1 MEKIA
6 EENLPLAAMF
16 PLKLCAISGDDL
28 GLMLVDDLVVYPA
41 GGERI
46 LVNCKREVVDKILTI
61 MGGLTS
67 FYGRGI
73 IPKDFKTK
81 INFRSIGGTP
91 FYGSSPE
98 KSDLIH
104 YDDGFKGHISVEDG
118 KVSYMLGLAE
128 DAKHEVAG
136 PFKWI
141 TSLLIG
147 LVDVSEVE
155 DDVAKEYVGY
165 MEKMFSKVITTLMD
179 EYPQYALL
187 KEEWL
192 SMVKDECHSDEKMV
206 EIFKVYDGGAIID
219 IINIPFDS
227 VSKDPK
233 DIMDTLLAP
242 YDPAVKSRA
251 FSDDE
256 GKLTIFLQWKD
267 GKVDLR
273 VLKPEEEVSSTFKVT
288 LDYEETRRMTTG
300 ETSFL
305 YLFKTSD
312 LRVIG
317 SGKDVL
323 PLLEGLVLLFHY
335 MWDGLFIPPMMR
347 RRIKG

>member
-1 MEKIA
+1 M
-6 EENLPLAAMF
+6 
-16 PLKLCAISGDDL
+16 
-28 GLMLVDDLVVYPA
+28 
-41 GGERI
+41 
-46 LVNCKREVVDKILTI
+46 
-61 MGGLTS
+61 
-67 FYGRGI
+67 
-73 IPKDFKTK
+73 
-81 INFRSIGGTP
+81 
-91 FYGSSPE
+91 
-98 KSDLIH
+98 
-104 YDDGFKGHISVEDG
+104 EDG

-128 DAKHEVAG
+128 DAEHEVAG
-136 PFKWI
+136 SFEWL

-155 DDVAKEYVGY
+155 DDVAKEYMGY

-179 EYPQYALL
+179 EYPQYTFM

-192 SMVKDECHSDEKMV
+192 PRINDVSHSDEKLV
-206 EIFKVYDGGAIID
+206 EVFKVYDGGAIID
-219 IINIPFDS
+219 IINIPPFHDLF
-227 VSKDPK
+227 PK

-242 YDPAVKSRA
+242 YDPAVKSCA
-251 FSDDE
+251 IDE

-273 VLKPEEEVSSTFKVT
+273 ILKPEEEVSSTFKVT

-305 YLFKTSD
+305 YLFKTGD
-312 LRVIG
+312 INVIG

-323 PLLEGLVLLFHY
+323 PLLEGLVLLFHHTL
-335 MWDGLFIPPMMR
+335 DGLFIPPMIR